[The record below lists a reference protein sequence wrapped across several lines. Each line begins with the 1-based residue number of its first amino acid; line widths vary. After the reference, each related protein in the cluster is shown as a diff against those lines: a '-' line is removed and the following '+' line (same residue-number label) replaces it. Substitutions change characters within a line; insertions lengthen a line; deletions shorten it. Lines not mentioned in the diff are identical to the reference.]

1 MYDKDDNE
9 KPIFQL
15 KHVAKYFGSK
25 KVLSDVNLEI
35 FPGEILG
42 IIGASGAGKT
52 TLLNVL
58 IGFLRPEIGEVLFR
72 FEHLLSFKN
81 TEVYRNVFKKQLEI
95 KKMIGFAAQKPSFY
109 PNLTVQENLEYFG
122 ALFNLSND
130 ALGSN
135 IDALLNL
142 MELKS
147 SRYVLSKNLSGGMQR
162 RLDIACSLIHDPKIL
177 ILDEPTADLD
187 PILRNHIRELIKIIQ
202 SRGTTILLSSHHL
215 AEIEDLCNRI
225 AILKD
230 GTFVEVDTMEKI
242 RKKYIRHKK
251 IHIQTKSKDY
261 EKLMKKMPQELVNQ
275 YQVVNREL
283 VISSNQPEEI
293 LKKILDK
300 CEKEN
305 DKLISLEIRNP
316 SLDEIFISLSRNITK
331 RQKEQ
336 DKEENQEQLV
346 KKEAKNKKNKNDKED
361 NDTLHHNIYQSKN
374 KKDDSE
380 KNSTISQ
387 NAFIYE

>member
-1 MYDKDDNE
+1 MHDKEEGE

-15 KHVAKYFGSK
+15 KHVSKYFGTR
-25 KVLSDVNLEI
+25 KVLNDVNLDI

-52 TLLNVL
+52 TLLNML
-58 IGFLRPEIGEVLFR
+58 IGFLRPEVGEVLFR
-72 FEHLLSFKN
+72 FEHLLSFKDS
-81 TEVYRNVFKKQLEI
+81 EIYRDVFQKPIEI
-95 KKMIGFAAQKPSFY
+95 KKMIGFASQRPSFY

-130 ALGSN
+130 ALNSN
-135 IDALLNL
+135 IEALLSL

-162 RLDIACSLIHDPKIL
+162 RLDVACSLVHDPKIL

-187 PILRNHIRELIKIIQ
+187 PILRNHISELIKIIQ

-215 AEIEDLCNRI
+215 SEIEQLCNRI

-230 GTFVEVDTMEKI
+230 GTFVEVNSMENI

-251 IHIQTKSKDY
+251 IHIQTKLREYD
-261 EKLMKKMPQELVNQ
+261 KLMDKMPKDILNK
-275 YQVVNREL
+275 YHIHNREL
-283 VISSNQPEEI
+283 IISSNSPEEL
-293 LKKILDK
+293 LKKIL
-300 CEKEN
+300 EKIKKEG
-305 DKLISLEIRNP
+305 DELISLEIRNP
-316 SLDEIFISLSRNITK
+316 SLDEIFVSINRDTSKKLKDLDKDQNNDYKKHEKKKKTKHHKILHRNIYK
-331 RQKEQ
+331 S
-336 DKEENQEQLV
+336 
-346 KKEAKNKKNKNDKED
+346 ED
-361 NDTLHHNIYQSKN
+361 NESDNE
-374 KKDDSE
+374 DS
-380 KNSTISQ
+380 IRH